1 MHIQRN
7 IGLSIVFVLAVW
19 LTACSRPGS
28 NLVAQI
34 DSGQLQGTVID
45 DVTVFKGIPF
55 AAPPVGQWRWRP
67 PQPVEPWQG
76 VRPAQT
82 YGAFCA
88 QPKSTL
94 LWFQLGEVSEDCLTL
109 NVWTPDFDPGA
120 DLPVMVWI
128 HGGGFSQ
135 GSGNIARLNSPEV
148 ARQGVVLVTI
158 NYRLAMFGFMTH
170 PAITAS
176 HPDEPAGNYGLLD
189 AVAALQWIQRNI
201 AAFGG
206 DPDNVTIFGESA
218 GAGVVNH
225 LMVMSNS
232 AGLFHRAISQSSS
245 TGIAPR
251 AVIDRRAGFEPS
263 GEAVAIKFV
272 EKLGVADSKDIASS
286 LRSMTTEE
294 LLAGMGERDRFTP
307 VVEGNIIPDQLG
319 FLYAEGKQHKVP
331 YMNGGVSWEAS
342 LGRSIGGGFSPEF
355 AAKLVPPV
363 DQARLYPG
371 LSGEALEDRIFGDL
385 IIMSGSRH
393 IANSMSAIGAPV
405 YSFYFTYV
413 PEARRGKQPGV
424 AHADDIAFVMRTLE
438 TERDLMGAIT
448 DRDQEVAA
456 LISAYWVQFAK
467 TGNPNGTGRPEWPE
481 YDPETARVLEIGDE
495 VIVHEDFLA
504 DRMDYH
510 LKRAWDLLERSR

>member
-28 NLVAQI
+28 DLVAQI

-55 AAPPVGQWRWRP
+55 AAPPVSQWRWRP

-76 VRPAQT
+76 VRPAHT

-135 GSGNIARLNSPEV
+135 GSGNIARLNSPEI

-158 NYRLAMFGFMTH
+158 NYRLALFGFMTH

-206 DPDNVTIFGESA
+206 DPGNVTIFGESA

-232 AGLFHRAISQSSS
+232 AGLFHRAISQSSA

-272 EKLGVADSKDIASS
+272 EKLGVADSEDIAST

-307 VVEGNIIPDQLG
+307 VIEGNIIPDQLG

-355 AAKLVPPV
+355 AAKLVPLV
-363 DQARLYPG
+363 DQVRLYPG

-467 TGNPNGTGRPEWPE
+467 TGNPNGRGRPEWPE

-504 DRMDYH
+504 ERMDYH
-510 LKRAWDLLERSR
+510 LKRARDLLERSR

>member
-1 MHIQRN
+1 M
-7 IGLSIVFVLAVW
+7 
-19 LTACSRPGS
+19 
-28 NLVAQI
+28 
-34 DSGQLQGTVID
+34 
-45 DVTVFKGIPF
+45 
-55 AAPPVGQWRWRP
+55 
-67 PQPVEPWQG
+67 
-76 VRPAQT
+76 
-82 YGAFCA
+82 
-88 QPKSTL
+88 
-94 LWFQLGEVSEDCLTL
+94 
-109 NVWTPDFDPGA
+109 
-120 DLPVMVWI
+120 
-128 HGGGFSQ
+128 
-135 GSGNIARLNSPEV
+135 
-148 ARQGVVLVTI
+148 LVTI
-158 NYRLAMFGFMTH
+158 NYRLALFGFMTH

-206 DPDNVTIFGESA
+206 DPGNVTIFGESA

-232 AGLFHRAISQSSS
+232 AGLFHRAISQSSA

-272 EKLGVADSKDIASS
+272 EKLGVADSEDIAST

-307 VVEGNIIPDQLG
+307 VIEGNIIPDQLG

-363 DQARLYPG
+363 DQVRLYPG

-413 PEARRGKQPGV
+413 PEA
-424 AHADDIAFVMRTLE
+424 
-438 TERDLMGAIT
+438 
-448 DRDQEVAA
+448 
-456 LISAYWVQFAK
+456 SAWQTA
-467 TGNPNGTGRPEWPE
+467 GRCSC
-481 YDPETARVLEIGDE
+481 R
-495 VIVHEDFLA
+495 
-504 DRMDYH
+504 
-510 LKRAWDLLERSR
+510 

>member
-7 IGLSIVFVLAVW
+7 IGRSIVFVLAVW
-19 LTACSRPGS
+19 LTACAQPGS
-28 NLVAQI
+28 DLVAQI
-34 DSGQLQGTVID
+34 DSGQLKGTVID
-45 DVTVFKGIPF
+45 DVTVFKGIPY

-76 VRPAQT
+76 VRQAQT

-148 ARQGVVLVTI
+148 AKQGVVLVTI
-158 NYRLAMFGFMTH
+158 NYRLALFGFMTH

-218 GAGVVNH
+218 GAGMVNH
-225 LMVMSNS
+225 LMVMSSS
-232 AGLFHRAISQSSS
+232 AGLFHRAISQSSA

-251 AVIDRRAGFEPS
+251 SVIDRRAGFEPS
-263 GEAVAIKFV
+263 GEAVGIKFV
-272 EKLGVADSKDIASS
+272 EKLGVADGEDIAAT

-307 VVEGNIIPDQLG
+307 VIEGNVIPDQLG
-319 FLYAEGKQHKVP
+319 FLYAEGRQHKVP
-331 YMNGGVSWEAS
+331 YMTGGVSWEAS
-342 LGRSIGGGFSPEF
+342 LGRAIGGGFSPEF

-371 LSGEALEDRIFGDL
+371 LNGEALEDRIFGD
-385 IIMSGSRH
+385 IIVMTASRH
-393 IANSMSAIGAPV
+393 LANSMSAIGAPV
-405 YSFYFTYV
+405 YSFYFSYV

-424 AHADDIAFVMRTLE
+424 AHADDIAFVLRTLE

-448 DRDQEVAA
+448 ERDQEVAA

-467 TGNPNGTGRPEWPE
+467 TGNPNGRGRPEWPA

-504 DRMDYH
+504 ERMDYH
-510 LKRAWDLLERSR
+510 LKRGWDLLERSR